1 MLKYVLKRFFLLI
14 PVILGVTLLIF
25 FVLDLSPG
33 DPARLAL
40 GEMAPQES
48 IDRWRVERGLNDPFF
63 VRYFRYVGN
72 MVKGDLGRSYFNNR
86 DVFREVIQ
94 RFPITIELA
103 LGGMLIAILVG
114 IPLGTIS
121 ALKQYSFID
130 GLATVLGMLGIAMPS
145 FWFGLM
151 MIMFFSLRL
160 GWLPSQGLSGFKGF
174 IMPCFAVGISCAANI
189 MRMTRS
195 AMLEVVRTDFVR
207 TAKAKGLTPR
217 EIVNKHEI
225 RNVLIPVV
233 TIAGLQFGS
242 MMAGSVVIEAV
253 FSLPGV
259 GSFMISAIKGKDI
272 PAVMGSITC
281 FCIAFSFVNL
291 LVDFVYGIIDPRIKA

>member
-72 MVKGDLGRSYFNNR
+72 MIKGDLGRSYFNNR

-103 LGGMLIAILVG
+103 LGGVA
-114 IPLGTIS
+114 
-121 ALKQYSFID
+121 
-130 GLATVLGMLGIAMPS
+130 
-145 FWFGLM
+145 
-151 MIMFFSLRL
+151 FFTSR
-160 GWLPSQGLSGFKGF
+160 
-174 IMPCFAVGISCAANI
+174 
-189 MRMTRS
+189 
-195 AMLEVVRTDFVR
+195 
-207 TAKAKGLTPR
+207 
-217 EIVNKHEI
+217 
-225 RNVLIPVV
+225 
-233 TIAGLQFGS
+233 
-242 MMAGSVVIEAV
+242 
-253 FSLPGV
+253 
-259 GSFMISAIKGKDI
+259 
-272 PAVMGSITC
+272 
-281 FCIAFSFVNL
+281 
-291 LVDFVYGIIDPRIKA
+291 